1 MPIKSIE
8 TFLIIGNNENEGN
21 KEMNELN
28 QTFKVT
34 LPVAFVYS
42 LWLVCCNSI
51 VSVCLSVTFLNTT
64 HACVLCTYKYYK
76 WGINWDSRNEIKEI
90 CVYNENEMVMKTSL
104 ISFTFEDNL
113 WD

>member
-1 MPIKSIE
+1 MLMPIKSIE

-42 LWLVCCNSI
+42 L
-51 VSVCLSVTFLNTT
+51 
-64 HACVLCTYKYYK
+64 
-76 WGINWDSRNEIKEI
+76 
-90 CVYNENEMVMKTSL
+90 
-104 ISFTFEDNL
+104 
-113 WD
+113 